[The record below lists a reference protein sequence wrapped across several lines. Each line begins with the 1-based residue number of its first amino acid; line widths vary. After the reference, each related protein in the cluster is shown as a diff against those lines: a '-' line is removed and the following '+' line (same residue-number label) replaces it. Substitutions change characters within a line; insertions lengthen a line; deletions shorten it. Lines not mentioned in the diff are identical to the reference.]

1 MTPMVHLVLREV
13 GRFFGFLVGMVI
25 SFFIAFYV
33 FSGPIED
40 DSWGEV
46 WRIALFFALT
56 YLFIRLSK
64 RLFRKIPARCPRCG
78 GDAYRTDAMVITYT
92 CRQCN
97 HNVIIKLFQR
107 TRI

>member
-1 MTPMVHLVLREV
+1 MRLYVHCECGPGAGDRQRREGV
-13 GRFFGFLVGMVI
+13 KETGQFQ
-25 SFFIAFYV
+25 
-33 FSGPIED
+33 
-40 DSWGEV
+40 
-46 WRIALFFALT
+46 AL
-56 YLFIRLSK
+56 RLSK

-107 TRI
+107 IRI